1 MKDKRFG
8 SMWLV
13 IFLAVSALIQGCS
26 SEEVSTTNAREAVSA
41 YWQTTANEPVVVDL
55 IGENHSI
62 QMNED
67 FHVVKYKSTDSDG
80 KTVNV
85 DALDFDEVWKL
96 TLQKDQQGNDQLHMF
111 IREGVE
117 GELSYVMSLTELE
130 KQMAQREEERRQI
143 SLDDLKLDFQQM
155 DGVKVQITT
164 SGQFLAGDLYLQ
176 NNSEDVNIVNTEIS
190 LLSRD
195 ERKALLQNCSDVM
208 KVCKLTIHGTVS
220 AEDDLVMLEKIEF
233 ASQKQETEE
242 AKEKPEP
249 VGPVT
254 IKDFQLGQSTADV
267 MTLINKLGKQK
278 DSGWNNCSGNTG
290 SVKPF
295 VEGLAPIDS
304 HLYDQACIVWAYD
317 LIGSL
322 VDVTAIFHSGKLI
335 WAEFNSR
342 GGKSPSSNQALTQAL
357 ERKYGKA
364 KSFKYADL
372 FGAETAK
379 KWQVGDALIKLKSST
394 LILESV
400 KGREA
405 MKARENSKNTKAGAV
420 L

>member
-1 MKDKRFG
+1 
-8 SMWLV
+8 MWLV
-13 IFLAVSALIQGCS
+13 LALAVSALIQGCS
-26 SEEVSTTNAREAVSA
+26 SEEVSITNAREAVSA
-41 YWQTTANEPVVVDL
+41 YWQTTENEPVVIDL
-55 IGENHSI
+55 IGDNHSI

-80 KTVNV
+80 KTVNI
-85 DALDFDEVWKL
+85 DALDFGEVWKL
-96 TLQKDQQGNDQLHMF
+96 TLQKDQQGNDQLRMF

-130 KQMAQREEERRQI
+130 QQMAQREEERRQI

-155 DGVKVQITT
+155 DGVKVQVKT

-176 NNSEDVNIVNTEIS
+176 NNQEDVNTISTDIS

-208 KVCKLTIHGTVS
+208 KVCNLTINGTVS
-220 AEDDLVMLEKIEF
+220 VDDDLVVLEKIEF
-233 ASQKQETEE
+233 ASQKPQAEE
-242 AKEKPEP
+242 VKEKPKLKSA
-249 VGPVT
+249 GPVT
-254 IKDFQLGQSTADV
+254 IKDFRLGQSTADV
-267 MTLINKLGKQK
+267 MAVISKLGKQK
-278 DSGWNNCSGNTG
+278 DSGWNNCSNNRG

-295 VEGLAPIDS
+295 IEGLAPIES
-304 HLYDQACIVWAYD
+304 HLYDQACIVWEYD

-322 VDVTAIFHSGKLI
+322 VDVTAIFHSDKLI

-342 GGKSPSSNQALTQAL
+342 GGKSPSSNQALIQAL
-357 ERKYGKA
+357 ERKYGTA
-364 KSFKYADL
+364 KSFKYADF
-372 FGAETAK
+372 FGAETGK

-400 KGREA
+400 TGREA
-405 MKARENSKNTKAGAV
+405 MKARENNKNAKAGAV

>member
-1 MKDKRFG
+1 MRNSRLG
-8 SMWLV
+8 GIWLV
-13 IFLAVSALIQGCS
+13 LALAVSALIQGCS
-26 SEEVSTTNAREAVSA
+26 SEEASTTNAREAVSA

-67 FHVVKYKSTDSDG
+67 FHIVKYKSTDSDG

-85 DALDFDEVWKL
+85 DALDFGEVWKL

-111 IREGVE
+111 IREEVE

-130 KQMAQREEERRQI
+130 QQMAQREEERRQI

-164 SGQFLAGDLYLQ
+164 SGQYLAGDLYLQ
-176 NNSEDVNIVNTEIS
+176 NNSEDVNIVNTDIS

-195 ERKALLQNCSDVM
+195 ERKALLQNCSDVI
-208 KVCKLTIHGTVS
+208 KVCKLTINGTVS
-220 AEDDLVMLEKIEF
+220 VDDDLVMLEKIEF
-233 ASQKQETEE
+233 ATQKQQAEV
-242 AKEKPEP
+242 KEKPKS

-254 IKDFQLGQSTADV
+254 IKDFQLGQSTTDV
-267 MTLINKLGKQK
+267 MTLISKLGKQK
-278 DSGWNNCSGNTG
+278 DSGWNNCSNNKGN
-290 SVKPF
+290 VKPF
-295 VEGLAPIDS
+295 VEGLAPIES
-304 HLYDQACIVWAYD
+304 HLYDQACIVWEYD

-322 VDVTAIFHSGKLI
+322 VDVTAIFHSDKLI

-342 GGKSPSSNQALTQAL
+342 GGKSPSSNQALIQAL

-372 FGAETAK
+372 FGAEQGK
-379 KWQVGDALIKLKSST
+379 KWQVDDALIKLKSST

-405 MKARENSKNTKAGAV
+405 MKARENNKNAKAGAV